1 MLFEVTLF
9 AAVALLIAPLGAIQV
24 AGHQVAL
31 NFSSLLFMVPLSIVL
46 RRPSVRGLPSGASRL
61 RPFAW
66 RADLHGFW
74 PAWRP
79 VSRRR

>member
-31 NFSSLLFMVPLSIVL
+31 NFSSLLFMDFTLSIGTAATIHTGCAL
-46 RRPSVRGLPSGASRL
+46 GRKS
-61 RPFAW
+61 
-66 RADLHGFW
+66 
-74 PAWRP
+74 
-79 VSRRR
+79 VSRPRGKPLLMAFGTWRRAARRR